1 MKKEIKIGIFAV
13 VTLLCTW
20 AGVRFLSGLDV
31 FSRTKTYYVSYND
44 VAGIEQAS
52 PVKIAGVKVGS
63 VTDISLDPTKEDG
76 VELTIVVDKR
86 YHLPID
92 SQAKIYS
99 DGLMGGKA
107 IAIVYGTSQEY
118 LESGD
123 HITAGYEKGM
133 MDIAGAEL
141 EGMSKKIGEALA
153 SLTLTLENVNGMLDD
168 NRQNLKSVMENVDA
182 VTGTMGDVLTSK
194 KQDLAEMVNNLTA
207 FAEALGR
214 NSERID
220 SVVMNVAAVAD
231 QFAAADVATSLQS
244 TLAALN
250 TTLSK
255 INGGE
260 GTVGKLVNDKE
271 LYDNLTAAS
280 ANLSTLLADL
290 QAYPKRYVHFSLF
303 GRGAKADERDHK
315 KAEASAAKAE

>member
-31 FSRTKTYYVSYND
+31 FSRTRTYYVNYSD

-63 VTDISLDPTKEDG
+63 VTDIALDPTKAEG

-86 YHLPID
+86 YDIPVD
-92 SQAKIYS
+92 SEAKIYS

-107 IAIVYGTSQEY
+107 IAIVYGTSPES

-123 HITAGYEKGM
+123 HINAGYEKGM
-133 MDIAGAEL
+133 MDIAGAEI
-141 EGMSKKIGEALA
+141 EGLTKKIGEALA
-153 SLTLTLENVNGMLDD
+153 SLTATLENVNGMLDD
-168 NRQNLKSVMENVDA
+168 NRQNFKSVMENVDA
-182 VTGTMGDVLTSK
+182 VTGSMGEVLTSK
-194 KQDLAEMVNNLTA
+194 KQDLAEMVNNMTT

-220 SVVMNVAAVAD
+220 SVVMNVASVAN
-231 QFAAADVATSLQS
+231 QLAEADVATSLQS
-244 TLAALN
+244 TLTALN
-250 TTLSK
+250 STLEK
-255 INGGE
+255 LNGGE
-260 GTVGKLVNDKE
+260 GTVGKLMNDKA
-271 LYDNLTAAS
+271 LYDNLAAAS

-303 GRGAKADERDHK
+303 GRGAKADERDRE
-315 KAEASAAKAE
+315 KAEANAAKKE